1 MKNQRLITGL
11 FLFLIISSFSM
22 PQNIE
27 EIMAKYYTA
36 MGGLENLRAWK
47 SMKVS
52 AKYIMVA
59 QGGTEVAIIAWY
71 KAPDKTRLEIFQNGT
86 KAVYVVT
93 NKSAWMCDARRGFPE
108 PIPLPEDQAREATD
122 NADVYP
128 FIDYQKK
135 GHEIEFLGIEE
146 FEGAEVY
153 KVKLR
158 QNSGA
163 ESLHLLDVRTGRE
176 LKIINIIRRNG
187 KEMTYET
194 IERDFRKV
202 GWLLL
207 PFLTEHF
214 INGIQVRKMIIEDVE
229 IDLEIDDALFQPEK
243 NKQELIQDMRI
254 PYDTDNRLKPDTFL
268 KAERLAIF
276 RDF

>member
-1 MKNQRLITGL
+1 
-11 FLFLIISSFSM
+11 
-22 PQNIE
+22 
-27 EIMAKYYTA
+27 MAKYYTA

-47 SMKVS
+47 SMKAA
-52 AKYIMVA
+52 AKYILVA
-59 QGGTEVAIIAWY
+59 QGGAEVPIAVWY
-71 KAPDKTRLEIFQNGT
+71 KAPDKTRVEIFQNGT

-93 NKSAWMCDARRGFPE
+93 GESAWMCDASRGFSE
-108 PIPLPEDQAREATD
+108 PTPLPEDQAREAID

-135 GHEIEFLGIEE
+135 GHKVEFLGIEE

-153 KVKLR
+153 KLKLR
-158 QNSGA
+158 QKSGA
-163 ESLHLLDVRTGRE
+163 ESLHLLDVRTGKE
-176 LKIINIIRRNG
+176 LKIINTIRRNG

-202 GWLLL
+202 DWLLL

-214 INGIQVRKMIIEDVE
+214 INGIKVRKMLIEDVE
-229 IDLEIDDALFQPEK
+229 INLEIDDALFQPGK

-254 PYDTDNRLKPDTFL
+254 PYDTDNRLKPNTFL
-268 KAERLAIF
+268 KAERITILRYF
-276 RDF
+276 

>member
-1 MKNQRLITGL
+1 MKNQRIIPGF

-22 PQNIE
+22 SQNIE

-47 SMKVS
+47 SMKIS

-71 KAPDKTRLEIFQNGT
+71 KAPDKTRLEIFQSGA

-93 NKSAWMCDARRGFPE
+93 SESAWMCDASRGFPE
-108 PIPLPEDQAREATD
+108 PTSLPEDQAREAMD

-135 GHEIEFLGIEE
+135 GHKIEFLGIEE
-146 FEGAEVY
+146 FEGAKVY

-163 ESLHLLDVRTGRE
+163 QSFHLLDVRTGRE
-176 LKIINIIRRNG
+176 LKIINTIWRNG

-214 INGIQVRKMIIEDVE
+214 VNGIQVRKMLIEDVE
-229 IDLEIDDALFQPEK
+229 INLEIDDALFQQETQK
-243 NKQELIQDMRI
+243 KELI
-254 PYDTDNRLKPDTFL
+254 
-268 KAERLAIF
+268 
-276 RDF
+276 